1 MSKMRFFKNDVF
13 KRLLCTCLCLAT
25 VFAAVELIAP
35 KDAFEFD
42 VKAATSQ
49 ELQDKINEYERK
61 EAEVQKKIDALQG
74 DKDSAEAKAEA
85 LQEQVDIME
94 SKVSLISQKISA
106 LESQIAEKQRLI
118 DQKQAEIK
126 EEKELL
132 QKRLRAIYIAGASS
146 DILVLLSAEDFGDFL
161 EKTEVIK
168 CITADTK
175 KIMESLQDEIDII
188 NKEKKEILKSKKEQ
202 DALKQKLVTEQTALD
217 AKYKEAKG
225 AYDSIAKTES
235 ELKAEAE
242 ELEKMMEEAQAEF
255 NRLAQQAAQGGGN
268 APSVNIDP
276 GAYGFAWPYGGPYY
290 ISSGYGWRTHPTL
303 GYQKFHGGVDITGAG
318 AYGRPIYA
326 IADGVVIL
334 SQYYD
339 SYGECI
345 MLNNGSFNGTNI
357 TSLYAHCSSRV
368 VYNGQSVK
376 KGQVIGYVGST
387 GRSTGPHLHFEI
399 RANGSQVN
407 PLNYYSNY

>member
-1 MSKMRFFKNDVF
+1 MNSMKYSKRFLF
-13 KRLLCTCLCLAT
+13 KRVVSVCLSL
-25 VFAAVELIAP
+25 VMIFAAVYFAAP
-35 KDAFEFD
+35 DKTFEFN
-42 VKAATSQ
+42 VEAATSQ
-49 ELQDKINEYERK
+49 ELQEEIRELEKK
-61 EAEVQKKIDALQG
+61 EAEIQDKIDGLQD
-74 DKDSAEAKAEA
+74 DKDSAEEKAEA
-85 LQEQVDIME
+85 LQEQVDTME
-94 SKVSLISQKISA
+94 TKVSLISQKIAS
-106 LESQIAEKQRLI
+106 LDSQIAQKQKLI
-118 DQKQAEIK
+118 DQKENELK
-126 EEKELL
+126 DEKELL
-132 QKRLRAIYIAGASS
+132 KKRLRAIYIAGASS

-161 EKTEVIK
+161 EKSEVIK
-168 CITADTK
+168 CITSDTK
-175 KIMESLQDEIDII
+175 EIMEKLQSEIDEI
-188 NKEKKEILKSKKEQ
+188 NKEKKSIQETKKEQ
-202 DALKQKLVTEQTALD
+202 DALKQQLVTEQTALD
-217 AKYKEAKG
+217 AKYREAQG
-225 AYDSIAKTES
+225 AYDSIAKTEA
-235 ELKAEAE
+235 ELKEEAE

-318 AYGRPIYA
+318 AYGKPIYA

-345 MLNNGSFNGTNI
+345 MINNGSFNGTNI

-368 VYNGQSVK
+368 VYNGQSVT
-376 KGQVIGYVGST
+376 KGQLIGYVGST